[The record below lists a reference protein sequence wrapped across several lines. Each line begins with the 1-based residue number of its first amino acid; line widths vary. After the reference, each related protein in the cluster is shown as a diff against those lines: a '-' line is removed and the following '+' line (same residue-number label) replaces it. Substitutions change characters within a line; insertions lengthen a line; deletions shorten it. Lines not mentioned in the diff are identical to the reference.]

1 MDGIIYRSDA
11 KISPKDFID
20 VLRRS
25 TLSERR
31 PVDEP
36 ERILKMLEYGNI
48 LVTAWSGN
56 ILVGV
61 SRALSDFSF
70 CCYLSDLA
78 VDTAFQQQGIGKK
91 LIEETH
97 RLAGK
102 NTTLILLSAPA
113 AVTYYPKIGME
124 RFADCFIIK
133 RKTN

>member
-78 VDTAFQQQGIGKK
+78 VDTAFQRQGIGKK

-97 RLAGK
+97 KLAGK

-133 RKTN
+133 RKSN